1 MISFIYILN
10 LYKHFEY
17 CECWYKLT
25 PKCFYMHKHMMIVIK
40 HLPKGLDTFAID
52 IIIWLLRWNILVE
65 VEVYLVDTHLYSK
78 FDDYDACT
86 GATIDDQ
93 IEQEVRTE
101 KSISTQHVLIQD
113 QALLDRLKP
122 YLDGN
127 TPMSE
132 ILYQLAAQIDAGCR
146 RLSFDNDNINEGIVK
161 GINTDNGSAFTMA
174 GDDNSVT
181 SSSTSGAIPMFSV
194 NAEDV
199 LALVARSNSR
209 IIINMRPAGL

>member
-1 MISFIYILN
+1 MISFIYMHSI
-10 LYKHFEY
+10 YEHFGFY
-17 CECWYKLT
+17 ECWHTLT
-25 PKCFYMHKHMMIVIK
+25 SKCFYMHKHMTIAIK

-65 VEVYLVDTHLYSK
+65 VEVYLVDTQLYSK

-86 GATIDDQ
+86 GVAVDEE

-146 RLSFDNDNINEGIVK
+146 RLSFDNDNINEVIVK
-161 GINTDNGSAFTMA
+161 GINTDNGSIVMGT

-209 IIINMRPAGL
+209 IIINMRPVGL